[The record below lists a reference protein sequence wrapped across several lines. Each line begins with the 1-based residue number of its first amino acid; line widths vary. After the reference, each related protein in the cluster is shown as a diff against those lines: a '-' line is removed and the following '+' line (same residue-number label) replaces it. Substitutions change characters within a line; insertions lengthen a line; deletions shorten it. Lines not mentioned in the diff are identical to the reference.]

1 MASFNKTVKQF
12 LKISQQKNDQNVS
25 AKEKQSKQDRS
36 YYCTLH
42 MILLL
47 GIVRYNPQSPTVPL
61 LLH

>member
-47 GIVRYNPQSPTVPL
+47 GIV
-61 LLH
+61 